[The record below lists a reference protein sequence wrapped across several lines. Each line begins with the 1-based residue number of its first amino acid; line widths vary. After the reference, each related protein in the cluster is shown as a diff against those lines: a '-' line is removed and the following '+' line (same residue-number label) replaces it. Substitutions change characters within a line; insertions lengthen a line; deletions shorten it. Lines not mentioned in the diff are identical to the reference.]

1 MKLNRNKLVLRS
13 SIAILLALSATNF
26 SSASG
31 RTRETTKRRLTAL
44 VLSIDHKNRTILV
57 REFDG
62 QRTTVIIPEDLE
74 INLSQSFP
82 TMGRAHTVD
91 LDLTVP
97 GMVIDVYVQ
106 KTEKIAETARAA
118 SNLLKP

>member
-1 MKLNRNKLVLRS
+1 MKTNCNKLILRF

-31 RTRETTKRRLTAL
+31 RTRESTKRRLTAL

-62 QRTTVIIPEDLE
+62 QRTTVVVPEDFE
-74 INLSQSFP
+74 INLSQNFP
-82 TMGRAHTVD
+82 TMGRAHSID

-97 GMVIDVYVQ
+97 GMVIDVYVRNSP
-106 KTEKIAETARAA
+106 KVAETAKAA
-118 SNLLKP
+118 ANSLKP

>member
-1 MKLNRNKLVLRS
+1 MKLNCNKLILRF

-31 RTRETTKRRLTAL
+31 RTRESTKRRLTAL

-62 QRTTVIIPEDLE
+62 QRTTVVVPEDFE
-74 INLSQSFP
+74 INLSQNFP
-82 TMGRAHTVD
+82 TMGRAHSID

-97 GMVIDVYVQ
+97 GMVIDVYVRNSP
-106 KTEKIAETARAA
+106 KVAETAKAA
-118 SNLLKP
+118 ANSLKP

>member
-1 MKLNRNKLVLRS
+1 MKLNCNKLVLRF
-13 SIAILLALSATNF
+13 SIAILLALSGTNF

-44 VLSIDHKNRTILV
+44 VLSIDHKNRKILV

-74 INLSQSFP
+74 INLSQNFP

-106 KTEKIAETARAA
+106 KTEKIAETAKAA

>member
-1 MKLNRNKLVLRS
+1 MKTNCNKLILRF

-62 QRTTVIIPEDLE
+62 QRTTVVVPEDVE
-74 INLSQSFP
+74 INLSQNFP
-82 TMGRAHTVD
+82 TMGRAHSID
-91 LDLTVP
+91 LDSTVP
-97 GMVIDVYVQ
+97 GMVIDVCVR
-106 KTEKIAETARAA
+106 KTATVAETAKGA
-118 SNLLKP
+118 STSLKP

>member
-1 MKLNRNKLVLRS
+1 MKLNCNKLVLRF
-13 SIAILLALSATNF
+13 SIAILLALSAVNF

-44 VLSIDHKNRTILV
+44 VLSIDHKNRTLLV

-74 INLSQSFP
+74 INLSQNFP
-82 TMGRAHTVD
+82 TMGRSHTVD

-97 GMVIDVYVQ
+97 GMVIDVYVR
-106 KTEKIAETARAA
+106 KAAKVVETAKAA
-118 SNLLKP
+118 STTLKP